1 MKKSR
6 VILFGVIF
14 LSALAFA
21 SCGSKKVKESGKEGE
36 MKECCAKKDT
46 TGCEK
51 KDSTMCEHKCEHKC
65 AHESADTTKK

>member
-21 SCGSKKVKESGKEGE
+21 SCGSKKVKECCKEGE
-36 MKECCAKKDT
+36 KKECCEKKDT
-46 TGCEK
+46 TSCEK
-51 KDSTMCEHKCEHKC
+51 KDSTMCEHKC